1 MITNEAE
8 TGIFYTHIT
17 VASTHLV
24 ILTFATYLFHDQ
36 DSICLITRSHQLCVS
51 FFRGQTGV
59 TLKDANL
66 K

>member
-1 MITNEAE
+1 MITNDAE
-8 TGIFYTHIT
+8 TVIFYTHIT

-24 ILTFATYLFHDQ
+24 ILTFAAYLFHDQ
-36 DSICLITRSHQLCVS
+36 DSICLITRSHQFCVS